1 MLSPLDR
8 LPTFHRASPVPVLKF
23 CEERVAQNITKK
35 SVEIQT
41 CSEIHNDIML
51 EGDNKFI
58 IPQYFCHSISA
69 IW

>member
-1 MLSPLDR
+1 MLSHLDR
-8 LPTFHRASPVPVLKF
+8 LPTFRRASPVPEFKF

-41 CSEIHNDIML
+41 CSEIHNDILL
-51 EGDNKFI
+51 EDDDKFI
-58 IPQYFCHSISA
+58 IPKYFCHSISA